1 LIHFFLFVF
10 FYTGC
15 MIVWMSVQFYKD
27 FFKDFTKIFCPF
39 LQVLHRNIVHYFTRD
54 APLKFNR
61 FKKKLEILRLGF
73 KSLKT
78 RGHISRHTCTH
89 LDTLLVQNFGSKR
102 YSFYKLMCTMVIGIY
117 VQNNAQ
123 GLHKKCKNVKIVSS
137 LIKKR

>member
-1 LIHFFLFVF
+1 MYDRVDVGTILQRFFVHFYK
-10 FYTGC
+10 FYTET
-15 MIVWMSVQFYKD
+15 SD
-27 FFKDFTKIFCPF
+27 
-39 LQVLHRNIVHYFTRD
+39 IVHYFTRD

-89 LDTLLVQNFGSKR
+89 LDTVLVQNFGSKR

>member
-1 LIHFFLFVF
+1 MYDRVDVGTILQRFFSKILQRFFVHFYK
-10 FYTGC
+10 FYTETLSIILLE
-15 MIVWMSVQFYKD
+15 M
-27 FFKDFTKIFCPF
+27 
-39 LQVLHRNIVHYFTRD
+39 

-89 LDTLLVQNFGSKR
+89 LDTVLVQNFGSKR